1 LHASNHVFLRSDAA
15 RSAAVSAR
23 RTPSTGAASTSA
35 LATFL
40 QAYLHPLVDEMSGLV
55 KEHGLSMPQF
65 ATLQHLHAWAPRS
78 VSAIAA
84 HLNLSLASTS
94 HLVDRLVG
102 KGLLVREEDPD
113 DRRQKR
119 VDLAPAGRALVAET
133 HARSAGVLDALL
145 REVAPAKRAELERV
159 LADVVADLPAARG
172 GATTSPEHETET

>member
-1 LHASNHVFLRSDAA
+1 
-15 RSAAVSAR
+15 VSPR
-23 RTPSTGAASTSA
+23 RTPSTGTPSTSA
-35 LATFL
+35 LAAFL
-40 QAYLHPLVDEMSGLV
+40 QAYLDPLVDEMSRLV

-65 ATLQHLHAWAPRS
+65 ATLQDLDARAPRS

-94 HLVDRLVG
+94 HLVDRLVV
-102 KGLLVREEDPD
+102 KGLVRRSEDPD

-145 REVAPAKRAELERV
+145 REVAPATRSELERV
-159 LADVVADLPAARG
+159 LADVVADLSAARG
-172 GATTSPEHETET
+172 GAATRPEREART